1 MEMSIPLKEDR
12 AVPASETRSVLGS
25 PPKAVV
31 EAALYITGVGVLYNM
46 RFILLGTGMHTGN
59 LP

>member
-1 MEMSIPLKEDR
+1 MSIPLKENR
-12 AVPASETRSVLGS
+12 AVPASETRIELRS
-25 PPKAVV
+25 PPRAVV
-31 EAALYITGVGVLYNM
+31 EAALYITGVGVLYHM